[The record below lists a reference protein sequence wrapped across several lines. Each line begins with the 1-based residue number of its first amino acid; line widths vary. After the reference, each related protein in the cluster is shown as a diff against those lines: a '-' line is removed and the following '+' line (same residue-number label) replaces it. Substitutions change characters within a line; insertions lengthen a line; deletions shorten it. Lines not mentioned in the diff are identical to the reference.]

1 MELPSRGGFLQMD
14 WIDPRDHVDHV
25 DPITGRAPTPPPCAT
40 TWCAQAVRAEL
51 PMSPNFWISIAL
63 SAMATL
69 LLAVTLF

>member
-1 MELPSRGGFLQMD
+1 
-14 WIDPRDHVDHV
+14 
-25 DPITGRAPTPPPCAT
+25 
-40 TWCAQAVRAEL
+40 VRAEL